1 MYVMIVSW
9 KQVRQFLRRI
19 ILNGNRNPHVFQPK
33 WQRGGNKFEMI
44 LPECRKM
51 LIDVRYNES
60 HNNKTVLSQL
70 NREIEDC
77 VIP

>member
-1 MYVMIVSW
+1 
-9 KQVRQFLRRI
+9 
-19 ILNGNRNPHVFQPK
+19 
-33 WQRGGNKFEMI
+33 MI

-60 HNNKTVLSQL
+60 QNNKTVLSEL
-70 NREIEDC
+70 NREIEDY